1 MKKNLTE
8 VPDVWI
14 CEACTSTDD
23 IVSPKYGREEEFLD
37 SFGVAHHE
45 VLHSGTP
52 GEVCA
57 DPGRQVSSKKLKVET
72 GKVKFLPTEEVIRL
86 SSGGLKTGRPGHSNT
101 GLKYGP
107 SSSIG
112 PMSRRT
118 SSPSKILTPKFFVPG
133 VKANPSVKSSAFMK
147 SPSHVGAE
155 INTMLGRHA
164 VKRSKESKG
173 KTFHVIGEPENFAV
187 EEQDALKFQSK
198 LELYRQ
204 YRPALKATWTLNLG
218 FQINNNTSMGGRQR
232 VVGAWIMVKDG
243 ILMFCL
249 SNNLS
254 WWGGFKFFDTA
265 QMGSFY
271 GGFLAQLPRSVHPKV
286 FEFSK
291 KLPKILQVRLLQRD
305 HIWADLFGNDYPD
318 FPDVALYFFPSAN
331 IERSKRNNSCL
342 FDILEIRKSVMICY
356 VDGVELLIFTSKQ
369 LDEDSQSEL
378 SGFLNS
384 IPSSFIVE
392 EGIVA
397 RLDTKYFL
405 WGVFRDVKS
414 NHILHESH
422 RELPSL
428 VSAMEYVC
436 DGPAA
441 MDNAEVTD
449 MVVDMEGGKIVGP
462 VDVVVSKEL
471 YGKAC
476 GSHEKGDVNPAT
488 ETMLSE
494 PKQGQKSFEKIHRPN
509 SRSIEEKVG
518 VVDEGVINHVKKEN
532 MGLLGVSGAAF
543 EASSPHQLQRPSEDS
558 KLTTLQEHHKEPER
572 DEAYDPLAA
581 FSPPLAEKG
590 NQRGPEVRTE
600 VNDDENPP
608 RTWEKKELEVEAER
622 KLNISVCWMPPTN
635 WVKLNIEG
643 SSSRVQGS
651 AGAGGI
657 VRDESGKWILGYSK
671 NLGTSNSLASELWAL
686 YHGLNLVWER
696 GFRKVLVECNSH
708 EAVKCL
714 ELPTSFLDP
723 NRALILSC
731 KEYLCR
737 NWDCKLQL
745 ILREANS
752 CANWLAAHCEN
763 QPLGSLAVFDAP
775 PYALAPIF
783 QKDST
788 GIVQTRSH

>member
-45 VLHSGTP
+45 GLHSGTP

-86 SSGGLKTGRPGHSNT
+86 SSGALKTGRPGHSNT

-118 SSPSKILTPKFFVPG
+118 SSPSKILTSKFFVPG

-204 YRPALKATWTLNLG
+204 YRPALKATWRLNLG
-218 FQINNNTSMGGRQR
+218 FQINNNMSMGGRQR
-232 VVGAWIMVKDG
+232 VVSAWIMVKDG
-243 ILMFCL
+243 
-249 SNNLS
+249 
-254 WWGGFKFFDTA
+254 GGFKFFDTA

-405 WGVFRDVKS
+405 WGVFLDVKS

-441 MDNAEVTD
+441 MDNAEATD

-476 GSHEKGDVNPAT
+476 GSHEKGDVNPAN

-622 KLNISVCWMPPTN
+622 KLNISVCWMPPPTN

-643 SSSRVQGS
+643 SSSRAQGS

-714 ELPTSFLDP
+714 ELPASFLDP

-731 KEYLCR
+731 REYLCR

-763 QPLGSLAVFDAP
+763 QPLGSLAVFDTP

>member
-45 VLHSGTP
+45 GLHSGTP

-86 SSGGLKTGRPGHSNT
+86 SSGALKTGRPGHSNT

-118 SSPSKILTPKFFVPG
+118 SSPSKILTSKFFVPG

-204 YRPALKATWTLNLG
+204 YRPALKATW
-218 FQINNNTSMGGRQR
+218 R
-232 VVGAWIMVKDG
+232 
-243 ILMFCL
+243 
-249 SNNLS
+249 
-254 WWGGFKFFDTA
+254 GGFKFFDTA

-392 EGIVA
+392 EGIKDGCLDFGIVA

-405 WGVFRDVKS
+405 WGVFLDVKS

-441 MDNAEVTD
+441 MDNAEATD

-476 GSHEKGDVNPAT
+476 GSHEKGDVNPAN

-622 KLNISVCWMPPTN
+622 KLNISVCWMPPPTN

-643 SSSRVQGS
+643 SSSRAQGS

-714 ELPTSFLDP
+714 ELPASFLDP

-731 KEYLCR
+731 REYLCR

-763 QPLGSLAVFDAP
+763 QPLGSLAVFDTP

>member
-1 MKKNLTE
+1 
-8 VPDVWI
+8 
-14 CEACTSTDD
+14 
-23 IVSPKYGREEEFLD
+23 
-37 SFGVAHHE
+37 
-45 VLHSGTP
+45 
-52 GEVCA
+52 
-57 DPGRQVSSKKLKVET
+57 
-72 GKVKFLPTEEVIRL
+72 
-86 SSGGLKTGRPGHSNT
+86 
-101 GLKYGP
+101 
-107 SSSIG
+107 
-112 PMSRRT
+112 
-118 SSPSKILTPKFFVPG
+118 
-133 VKANPSVKSSAFMK
+133 
-147 SPSHVGAE
+147 
-155 INTMLGRHA
+155 
-164 VKRSKESKG
+164 
-173 KTFHVIGEPENFAV
+173 
-187 EEQDALKFQSK
+187 
-198 LELYRQ
+198 
-204 YRPALKATWTLNLG
+204 
-218 FQINNNTSMGGRQR
+218 
-232 VVGAWIMVKDG
+232 
-243 ILMFCL
+243 
-249 SNNLS
+249 
-254 WWGGFKFFDTA
+254 
-265 QMGSFY
+265 
-271 GGFLAQLPRSVHPKV
+271 
-286 FEFSK
+286 
-291 KLPKILQVRLLQRD
+291 
-305 HIWADLFGNDYPD
+305 
-318 FPDVALYFFPSAN
+318 
-331 IERSKRNNSCL
+331 
-342 FDILEIRKSVMICY
+342 
-356 VDGVELLIFTSKQ
+356 
-369 LDEDSQSEL
+369 
-378 SGFLNS
+378 
-384 IPSSFIVE
+384 
-392 EGIVA
+392 IVA

-441 MDNAEVTD
+441 MDNAEATD

-476 GSHEKGDVNPAT
+476 GSHEKGDVNPAN

-494 PKQGQKSFEKIHRPN
+494 PKQGQKR
-509 SRSIEEKVG
+509 
-518 VVDEGVINHVKKEN
+518 
-532 MGLLGVSGAAF
+532 
-543 EASSPHQLQRPSEDS
+543 
-558 KLTTLQEHHKEPER
+558 
-572 DEAYDPLAA
+572 
-581 FSPPLAEKG
+581 
-590 NQRGPEVRTE
+590 
-600 VNDDENPP
+600 
-608 RTWEKKELEVEAER
+608 
-622 KLNISVCWMPPTN
+622 
-635 WVKLNIEG
+635 

-731 KEYLCR
+731 REYLCR

-763 QPLGSLAVFDAP
+763 QPLGSLAVFDTP

>member
-45 VLHSGTP
+45 GLHSGTP

-86 SSGGLKTGRPGHSNT
+86 SSGALKTGRPGHSNT

-118 SSPSKILTPKFFVPG
+118 SSPSKILTSKFFVPG

-204 YRPALKATWTLNLG
+204 YRPALKATW
-218 FQINNNTSMGGRQR
+218 R
-232 VVGAWIMVKDG
+232 
-243 ILMFCL
+243 
-249 SNNLS
+249 
-254 WWGGFKFFDTA
+254 GGFKFFDTA

-405 WGVFRDVKS
+405 WGVFLDVKS

-441 MDNAEVTD
+441 MDNAEATD

-476 GSHEKGDVNPAT
+476 GSHEKGDVNPAN

-494 PKQGQKSFEKIHRPN
+494 PKQGQKSNSSDLFTRRSEKIKFKISSARPLSKGKLVNSMIDADCPPGFEKIHRPN

-622 KLNISVCWMPPTN
+622 KLNISVCWMPPPTN

-643 SSSRVQGS
+643 SSSRAQGS

-714 ELPTSFLDP
+714 ELPASFLDP

-731 KEYLCR
+731 REYLCR

-763 QPLGSLAVFDAP
+763 QPLGSLAVFDTP

>member
-45 VLHSGTP
+45 GLHSGTP

-86 SSGGLKTGRPGHSNT
+86 SSGALKTGRPGHSNT

-118 SSPSKILTPKFFVPG
+118 SSPSKILTSKFFVPG

-204 YRPALKATWTLNLG
+204 YRPALKATW
-218 FQINNNTSMGGRQR
+218 R
-232 VVGAWIMVKDG
+232 
-243 ILMFCL
+243 
-249 SNNLS
+249 
-254 WWGGFKFFDTA
+254 GGFKFFDTA

-405 WGVFRDVKS
+405 WGVFLDVKS

-441 MDNAEVTD
+441 MDNAEATD

-476 GSHEKGDVNPAT
+476 GSHEKGDVNPAN

-622 KLNISVCWMPPTN
+622 KLNISVCWMPPPTN

-643 SSSRVQGS
+643 SSSRAQGS

-714 ELPTSFLDP
+714 ELPASFLDP

-731 KEYLCR
+731 REYLCR

-763 QPLGSLAVFDAP
+763 QPLGSLAVFDTP